1 MGIGRGLK
9 ERRWAEPQRGQ
20 NEAAGDLLA
29 DRATPGARAGEMER
43 HHREGAG
50 SGHTDH
56 APAAAAAPA
65 PRAHAGAVAQCVKA
79 QDSADAVS
87 NQHHLGERRRHQEGL
102 RRRQAGGGPPP
113 PPRAPGGQSPCLT
126 CPQKPVPS
134 GERRKAA

>member
-1 MGIGRGLK
+1 MIPTYLEVRREAWGLGGDSKKEGGRSPRGDRTRQQGTCSQTGQPQGPEP
-9 ERRWAEPQRGQ
+9 ERWR
-20 NEAAGDLLA
+20 
-29 DRATPGARAGEMER
+29 EMER
-43 HHREGAG
+43 HHGEGAG

-102 RRRQAGGGPPP
+102 RRRQAGGR
-113 PPRAPGGQSPCLT
+113 PPRRGLPGDSP
-126 CPQKPVPS
+126 
-134 GERRKAA
+134 RA

>member
-1 MGIGRGLK
+1 
-9 ERRWAEPQRGQ
+9 
-20 NEAAGDLLA
+20 
-29 DRATPGARAGEMER
+29 MER
-43 HHREGAG
+43 HHGEGAG

-102 RRRQAGGGPPP
+102 RLRQAGGGPPRRGLP
-113 PPRAPGGQSPCLT
+113 GDSPRA
-126 CPQKPVPS
+126 
-134 GERRKAA
+134 